1 MIGLLYY
8 FYVKGKLSPIDI
20 EFAKQKGLVPLNDF
34 KKVMEMIAD
43 KQQRDMDMAWRK

>member
-43 KQQRDMDMAWRK
+43 KQQIDMDMIRGK

>member
-34 KKVMEMIAD
+34 KKVMEMIVD
-43 KQQRDMDMAWRK
+43 KQQIDMDMAWRK